1 MKKISSWRT
10 VNDIVIT
17 LIVLSVFITICIFL
31 DVYNV
36 YKTSKKIFAP
46 VKNKLFAEQKKMH
59 SNVE

>member
-1 MKKISSWRT
+1 

-17 LIVLSVFITICIFL
+17 PIVLSVFITICIFL

-36 YKTSKKIFAP
+36 YKPSKKIFAP
-46 VKNKLFAEQKKMH
+46 VKKQTFPWTKKRMH

>member
-1 MKKISSWRT
+1 MKKISFGRT

-36 YKTSKKIFAP
+36 
-46 VKNKLFAEQKKMH
+46 
-59 SNVE
+59 

>member
-36 YKTSKKIFAP
+36 YKPSKKNFAP
-46 VKNKLFAEQKKMH
+46 VKNQTFRWTKKMH
-59 SNVE
+59 SNVL